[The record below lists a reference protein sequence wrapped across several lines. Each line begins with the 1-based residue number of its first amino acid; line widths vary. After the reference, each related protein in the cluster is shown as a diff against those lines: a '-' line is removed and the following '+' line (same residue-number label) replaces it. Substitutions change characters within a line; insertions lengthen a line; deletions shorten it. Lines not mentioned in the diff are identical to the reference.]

1 MLPVILNLFPQLR
14 MQNTLYGRC
23 CFLTWNSTGEI
34 QSSSGPRKTI
44 NRNII
49 NTISFSTLKMENC
62 ALPADS
68 FVHEV
73 LRQLNFLLSFLW
85 QTNSKSRN
93 LSWLMTLWNNN
104 WEIKTQDRVVYWFV
118 NWQYCRST
126 IGTNVNNNP
135 PSCVNSD
142 AFRNSGFKA
151 GGNGPNKIKSS
162 KKGLTQAQIRQQL

>member
-1 MLPVILNLFPQLR
+1 MLLLNLKF
-14 MQNTLYGRC
+14 YW
-23 CFLTWNSTGEI
+23 WNSKFFWANTAT
-34 QSSSGPRKTI
+34 RKTI

-49 NTISFSTLKMENC
+49 NIISFSTLKMENC

-85 QTNSKSRN
+85 QTNWKSRN
-93 LSWLMTLWNNN
+93 LSWLMTVWNNN

-151 GGNGPNKIKSS
+151 GGNGPNKIKSW
-162 KKGLTQAQIRQQL
+162 KKGLNTSTN